1 MKSKGLGEKVKKSDQ
16 PGKVYHDQRKNAPEI
31 NKKWATDLKNPHQS
45 KATLNLENVT
55 EIFKKCYL
63 ILKSG
68 TLTKKAIDFALKSY
82 SDLKKII
89 NFLKTLTI
97 LISKSVAGVFKKRP
111 RPKRPLNQKSLQFS
125 FYHTTPPY
133 MFPRSRI

>member
-31 NKKWATDLKNPHQS
+31 N
-45 KATLNLENVT
+45 
-55 EIFKKCYL
+55 KKCYL

-111 RPKRPLNQKSLQFS
+111 RPKRPSIFILSHNTSLYISEIKNLTFALTS
-125 FYHTTPPY
+125 PKPP
-133 MFPRSRI
+133 

>member
-31 NKKWATDLKNPHQS
+31 N
-45 KATLNLENVT
+45 
-55 EIFKKCYL
+55 KKCYL

-111 RPKRPLNQKSLQFS
+111 RPKRPLNQKGLQFS

-133 MFPRSRI
+133 IFPRSRI